1 MTVTTITLR
10 TTLSLSLLATA
21 AMAVA
26 TEPADSVATDSIA
39 AIEKAM
45 SKKLDEVTVEGKTH
59 WHDVK
64 GSTYLPTKK
73 QKNAASDANDLLAR
87 MAIPE
92 INATFGSSSV
102 TTKSGQPVSLFINY
116 LPADQT
122 ELKGMRVKDCLRVE
136 YLESPTDPRFQGAS
150 YVINFIM
157 QEYEYGGYTKL
168 TASQIFPAMYQNSES
183 VFSRF
188 VYRKMTY
195 DVSVS
200 DYNVINNHSG
210 SSQYSVMRLADKNG
224 EEFILHRD
232 EIFDKSHM
240 RSDYIP
246 VSFRAS
252 YNTEK
257 IQFRNII
264 SYSFTNYSAREKS
277 GKLIYS
283 PSLGEDYTFSS
294 NNPSR
299 DNTLNY
305 SGYLYAM
312 LPRGFALT
320 FTPSFAYTHTN
331 STSKYSRSEESILD
345 RKARED
351 AYNINGGLYLQKNFG
366 TKHIASLGVSGG
378 GNINRLKYVGTDNFN
393 DKYSNA
399 SASGDLGYK
408 FLTQKYTLNFNGGFA
423 WEGSSING
431 HQNNEYYPY
440 AHLNSRWSINN
451 NSNLSITLRYA
462 TNTPGI
468 TSMASDVLTVNEFIY
483 QTGNPDLKRSRHFT
497 TDLSY
502 FLSFS
507 DNIYLSANGLFY
519 ELFDRQAEEY
529 LPYNG
534 GSQLIRRLT
543 NSGNYINGAVSASLY
558 VFLLKRSLI
567 LSFRPTLN
575 YSKITGIGATHLTN
589 PSFFVQAQY
598 YFGNFG
604 VVGTVMSPQ
613 KSFASNNGEIY
624 TPIWFYSLIL
634 TWGHSDWNI
643 RLYATNF
650 CNKRYRNGTAKMDSP
665 YYSYTTESYNGYN
678 AHANFSVQVT
688 YTFGY
693 GKKVQR
699 GNDTLDVERAASAI
713 M

>member
-1 MTVTTITLR
+1 MSVINNSLR
-10 TTLSLSLLATA
+10 TALTLSLLATA
-21 AMAVA
+21 ATAVA
-26 TEPADSVATDSIA
+26 AEPTDSVATDSIA
-39 AIEKAM
+39 TIEKAI

-59 WHDVK
+59 WHNVK

-136 YLESPTDPRFQGAS
+136 YLESPTDPRFQGAT

-168 TASQIFPAMYQNSES
+168 HTAQMFPSMYQNTES
-183 VFSRF
+183 LFSRF
-188 VYRKMTY
+188 VYRKMTF
-195 DVSVS
+195 DVSVEN
-200 DYNVINNHSG
+200 YNAINNHSG
-210 SSQYSVMRLADKNG
+210 SSLYSVMKLTDDNG
-224 EEFILHRD
+224 EEFLLHRD

-246 VSFRAS
+246 VSFRAT

-257 IQFRNII
+257 IQFRNIL
-264 SYSFTNYSAREKS
+264 SYTYGNYHSMEKS
-277 GKLIYS
+277 GKLVYS

-294 NNPSR
+294 NNPSH

-305 SGYLYAM
+305 NGYLFAK

-320 FTPSFAYTHTN
+320 FTPTFVYTHTN
-331 STSKYSRSEESILD
+331 STSKYFRSESAILD

-351 AYNINGGLYLQKNFG
+351 AYNIRGGLYLQKNFG

-399 SASGDLGYK
+399 FASGDLGYK
-408 FLTQKYTLNFNGGFA
+408 FLTQKYNLNFNGGVA

-451 NSNLSITLRYA
+451 NSNLSLMLRYA

-497 TDLSY
+497 ANLSY
-502 FLSFS
+502 FHSFS

-575 YSKITGIGATHLTN
+575 YYKTTGIGATHLTN

-598 YFGNFG
+598 YFGDFG

-613 KSFASNNGEIY
+613 KRFASNNGEIY

-643 RLYATNF
+643 RLCATNF
-650 CNKRYRNGTAKMDSP
+650 CNKSYRTGTAKMESP
-665 YYSYTTESYNGYN
+665 YYSYTKESYNGYS
-678 AHANFSVQVT
+678 ARPTFSVEVT

-693 GKKVQR
+693 GKKVSR
-699 GNDTLDVERAASAI
+699 DDEKIESERAASAI